1 MVQRCN
7 NPNSA
12 AYEYYGARGI
22 SVCERWQSFENFFAD
37 MGERPRQTSLDR
49 KDNDGNYE
57 PDNCRWATRKEQMRN
72 TRATAQIMVGGRS
85 VCAAEAAEIAGIH
98 SGRIYGI
105 LAQPPQA
112 RLKPRNHGLGRH
124 E

>member
-1 MVQRCN
+1 MIQRCS

-49 KDNDGNYE
+49 RDNEGNYE
-57 PDNCRWATRKEQMRN
+57 PGNCRWATRKEQMRN
-72 TRATAQIMVGGRS
+72 TRMTASIIVNGRS
-85 VCAAEAAEIAGIH
+85 VCATEAAEIAGIPK
-98 SGRIYGI
+98 GRIFWRVCKYGMTH
-105 LAQPPQA
+105 QQA
-112 RLKPRNHGLGRH
+112 FDEIVCGI
-124 E
+124 